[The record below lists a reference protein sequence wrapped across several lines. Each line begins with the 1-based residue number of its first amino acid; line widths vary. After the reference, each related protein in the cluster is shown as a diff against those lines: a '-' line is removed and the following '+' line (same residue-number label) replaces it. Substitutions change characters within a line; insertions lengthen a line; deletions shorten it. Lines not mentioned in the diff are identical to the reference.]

1 MDEVYE
7 EIKEAGNYVVD
18 GVEKTLTDAANYVED
33 VVAPAPPVART
44 LDPAHPAPP
53 PQFCARPP
61 RSGHRRRSCSMLSAL
76 RAAICGVI
84 VTHEL
89 WRPKCDASSGNKHCV
104 CSAVSS
110 TCSHAC
116 SAQRRVSLL

>member
-44 LDPAHPAPP
+44 LDPRTP
-53 PQFCARPP
+53 
-61 RSGHRRRSCSMLSAL
+61 RRRRRRTSSSSAT
-76 RAAICGVI
+76 AWG
-84 VTHEL
+84 
-89 WRPKCDASSGNKHCV
+89 
-104 CSAVSS
+104 
-110 TCSHAC
+110 
-116 SAQRRVSLL
+116 